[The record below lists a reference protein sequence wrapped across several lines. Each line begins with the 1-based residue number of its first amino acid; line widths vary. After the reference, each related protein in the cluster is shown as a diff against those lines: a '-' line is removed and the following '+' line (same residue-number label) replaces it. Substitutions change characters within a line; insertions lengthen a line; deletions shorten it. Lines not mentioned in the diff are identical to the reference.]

1 MTDIKKTVYRV
12 SPLTAAVFILRYSI
26 FIFGT
31 PYEYIG
37 LENYPREVLLLFY
50 LLMFSLLTVVGIL
63 RYRKTSLMSEDV
75 SICFSEGVF
84 LRRFLFVRK
93 GALRSILSVRN
104 PFHRCFGAASVR
116 INGASFS
123 KKLFL
128 KKNSAALLESTSL
141 SPNSTSARGEK
152 KVTRSS
158 LFSLIIASVDL
169 THSLT
174 GLLAGLSILR
184 FSSKIF
190 RLTDALKIAETID
203 RKHLFLLGFLPYS
216 LRLLAVFFLLLWGV
230 ITVLNLNRILLLEF
244 TAEKDLLTA
253 RYGLLSIHREIFEK
267 SSVTAYLL
275 TAGILSCAMHRRNL
289 WAHSKKSEN
298 SGNIPLLLGTEK
310 SECTEILSTLYP
322 FSKEEN
328 LQLTPAKNSRW
339 AFCKLPLLLMLF
351 LCALCIFPEKAL
363 PFYLSSE
370 LILPLLAVAVFLF
383 YYGHFKFGKSFC
395 ILTEDSLRIC
405 SFKGAVLQEAFIPRE
420 NIIVVGLS
428 AGPFKR
434 MFSKCNLKVYVR
446 GSRPLHFTL
455 PYAEKK
461 KAAQL
466 LSKLCD

>member
-12 SPLTAAVFILRYSI
+12 SPITAAVFILRYSI

-37 LENYPREVLLLFY
+37 LEDYPQEVHLLFNLLL
-50 LLMFSLLTVVGIL
+50 FSLLTVLGIL
-63 RYRKTSLMSEDV
+63 RYRKTSLQSEDDN
-75 SICFSEGVF
+75 ICFSEGVF
-84 LRRFLFVRK
+84 LKRRLFVKK

-104 PFHRCFGAASVR
+104 PFHRCFGAASVK
-116 INGASFS
+116 IVGASFS

-128 KKNSAALLESTSL
+128 KTNSAHLLQSRALSS
-141 SPNSTSARGEK
+141 NSTSKRGEK

-184 FSSKIF
+184 FSSRVF
-190 RLTDALKIAETID
+190 RLTDALKLAETID
-203 RKHLFLLGFLPYS
+203 RKYLFLLGFLPYS
-216 LRLLAVFFLLLWGV
+216 LRLLAVFFLLLWGI
-230 ITVLNLNRILLLEF
+230 ITVLNLNRILRLEF

-253 RYGLLSIHREIFEK
+253 RYGLLSIHRETFEK

-275 TAGILSCAMHRRNL
+275 TAGVLSCATRRRNL

-298 SGNIPLLLGTEK
+298 SGNIPLLLGAKK
-310 SECTEILSTLYP
+310 SECAEILGTLYP
-322 FSKEEN
+322 FSKEES
-328 LQLTPAKNSRW
+328 LHLTPAVNSRW

-351 LCALCIFPEKAL
+351 LCTLCIIPEKVL

-370 LILPLLAVAVFLF
+370 LILPLLFVAVFLF
-383 YYGHFKFGKSFC
+383 YYGHFKFDKSFC

-420 NIIVVGLS
+420 NIIAVGLY

-446 GSRPLHFTL
+446 GSLPLHFTL
-455 PYAEKK
+455 PYTEKK